1 MTPNER
7 EMFQQVLTCAVQ
19 HGELLGRLQEQVTQ
33 LAQVLKTEQV
43 IGRLAL
49 VEERVMGLQQDEHAG
64 NDWWWRL
71 IGDGLR
77 TLVIAAG
84 GWLLVLYTRGQG
96 KP

>member
-43 IGRLAL
+43 LGRLAL
-49 VEERVMGLQQDEHAG
+49 VEERLMVLQRDG
-64 NDWWWRL
+64 SSDNDWWWRL